1 MNIRAILFIIVLTLA
16 FIGMYYIGKKSAEEQ
31 MQTTLVENYELIKR
45 IAELGTLEVQ
55 GNSELD
61 IKPVADGSYI
71 SSFKNLFFENSVY
84 LRVPYVAK
92 YGVDLNNIKVDIQHE
107 NKEVKITLP
116 HAKLLSYE
124 LKLDKISANNKRG
137 WFVLEDDNTYL
148 AVQEKLYKQSR
159 EVLDKNQNH
168 IAAAEASLSKLLKD
182 YFKPFGLQAKVE
194 FGVLI
199 TPILQARD

>member
-1 MNIRAILFIIVLTLA
+1 MNIRSIFSLITLILA
-16 FIGMYYIGKKSAEEQ
+16 FTGMYFIGKKSAEEQ
-31 MQTTLVENYELIKR
+31 MQTTLVENYELIKK
-45 IAELGTLEVQ
+45 ISELSTLEVQ

-61 IKPVADGSYI
+61 IKPAADDSYI
-71 SSFKNLFFENSVY
+71 STVKNLFFENSVY

-92 YGVDLNNIKVDIQHE
+92 YGVDLNKIKVGVQHE
-107 NKEVKITLP
+107 NKKVKITLP

-159 EVLDKNQNH
+159 EALEKNLSHVN
-168 IAAAEASLSKLLKD
+168 ASEANISKMLTD
-182 YFKPFGLQAKVE
+182 YFKAFGLQAKVE
-194 FGVLI
+194 FGVTT
-199 TPILQARD
+199 TPMLQTRD